1 MLTFLRRRLSRPL
14 TELMRSGGVAVALLA
29 AGGAAH
35 AVPSFSRQTGSEC
48 AACHIGSFGLN
59 LTPYG
64 MRFKA
69 GGYVDSDGKGTKVPL
84 SMQLLVENVN
94 PATGPTKTRLSE
106 ANVYLA
112 GRLADELGG
121 FARVSRRNDGTD
133 VRTTLESMD
142 LRYAH
147 DVKLNDKSA
156 VVGLSVN
163 NSPTTQDPISVL
175 PGRGF
180 SAPST
185 DGTLLNPASTHHLAN
200 RVLGISAYGFYDQSW
215 YGEVGT
221 YRALAPVTQHRL
233 GFDPAGDPGK
243 LSGTS
248 YWRLAYMKDLK
259 TQFFSAGVVA
269 LNTDRQLDRSGP
281 SDHITDLGL
290 DLSYQ
295 YLGTREHMLQA
306 RYVNILERRNHGS
319 TPASPFVPGLFAN
332 ARGHSRDQT
341 LVLTYV
347 YKQTYGLTVARLS
360 GTAETDAVRFMPF
373 GKPDT
378 HSSFV
383 EASWIPFGKEDSWG
397 APFANVR
404 LSAGWFR
411 FSKFNGSDADIF
423 GTNFGSGAPLT
434 NAKDLNQFTLA
445 MRTAF

>member
-1 MLTFLRRRLSRPL
+1 MLTFLRRYLARLL
-14 TELMRSGGVAVALLA
+14 TDFALFGWVAIALLMA
-29 AGGAAH
+29 SNTAH

-69 GGYVDSDGKGTKVPL
+69 GGYVDSDGKGSKIPL
-84 SMQLLVENVN
+84 SMQLLTENVN

-112 GRLADELGG
+112 GRLADEVGG
-121 FARVSRRNDGTD
+121 FARVSRRNDGTE

-147 DVKLNDKSA
+147 DLKLNDKSA
-156 VVGLSVN
+156 VVGLSLN
-163 NSPTTQDPISVL
+163 NTPTTQDPISAL

-180 SAPST
+180 PAPST

-200 RVLGISAYGFYDQSW
+200 RVLGMSAYGFYDQTW
-215 YGEVGT
+215 YGELGS
-221 YRALAPVTQHRL
+221 YRSLSTSTQHHL

-259 TQFFSAGVVA
+259 TQFFSLGVVG
-269 LNTDRQLDRSGP
+269 LNTDRQLNRSGP

-306 RYVNILERRNHGS
+306 RYVNILERRDYGS

-332 ARGHSRDQT
+332 PRGRSRDQT

-347 YKQTYGLTVARLS
+347 YKQTYGLTAARLM
-360 GTAETDAVRFMPF
+360 GTAEDDAVRFLPY

-378 HSSFV
+378 HSTFV
-383 EASWIPFGKEDSWG
+383 EASWIPFGKEDSWA
-397 APFANVR
+397 APWANLR

-411 FSKFNGSDADIF
+411 FSKFNGSDSDIF

-434 NAKDLNQFTLA
+434 NARDLNQFTLA
-445 MRTAF
+445 VRTAF